1 MTKLKIG
8 QLTNYCEEPAGN
20 KKFYP
25 VSLLQAIYDART
37 GIRLDRVLASINSIW
52 LPYAGSFGATMLQV
66 PLKHRRNGLIVT
78 YKDLLGVINTVRYKN
93 IASSINDEQWSNQ
106 SNWEGWTFDNAI
118 EDLADA
124 LNVIF
129 SDIDSYPTFKQ
140 YLNDTLNQLIIEY
153 VDKEEVKQAF
163 ANVLTE
169 QIKAI
174 AKEQTE
180 NVWHNVTNYQELTDT
195 IREACQDA
203 ATNIF
208 DNLDSHT
215 VLRDLILD
223 HVEALMTDK
232 VIEATNELFANLDAY
247 GNVAEVVK
255 AAVDNKIH
263 DVFYNVLNYK
273 DVADIIR
280 SEWQAKLGTLE
291 TDDGICELIDTLVHD
306 YMVEVLGE
314 PEKYQKVG
322 IWFSK
327 YVSQA
332 VNQVFNNVTKYAE
345 VVGTIEQDIHDKV
358 KLELDNIKEHTALLD
373 VIAKAVQQEVCDTFK
388 LINDKDGLGYW
399 LGDKIKEGVRDIFN
413 NLNDYPDFKLI
424 FTECI
429 ENKLQDV
436 VKNIENYPAI
446 HYLLHQVARASR
458 TKIVSFKSNNTY
470 YVDNFKALVGQA
482 VGSLPVE
489 GVFDDGHS
497 IGDVA
502 IVECK
507 VHDNTN
513 LDNPLNGYLIGTI
526 MKTYDEGE
534 ITIFV
539 ETAIVNPYD
548 VRIYNL
554 INGLG
559 FNKNGTFSS
568 FTEELIK
575 NCKTSKEVISAII
588 AEADRINKVIEQQ
601 RIDFEEHVKA
611 ADEKYLHKDDIGKA
625 GSVPSTGDDNYVHDE
640 FINPKYNNVEY
651 GKYVDEDCFID
662 DINNDKL
669 RPMPDKI
676 YVDIETALEYYWDGK
691 YKQLNVP
698 IKIGDGHG
706 QAFEG
711 WRGKHLENVALS
723 LPKNIVTDIEQA
735 KRFEGF
741 VQIKYRSRT
750 KTDHQTYSD
759 PFDRAID
766 LFPATEQLA
775 GVLTPYDKYK
785 LNHFGEF
792 IFDFIKNH
800 PEEVLDAITPRGYQF
815 VVVKVSDIDT
825 HKVTIPDGW
834 DTVKVFDGDKTPS
847 IWEDPDKYARVVL
860 GVDPNATENDI
871 YLNGRE
877 TIEVPDGYSPV
888 LVKQH

>member
-1 MTKLKIG
+1 MSKLKIG
-8 QLTNYCEEPAGN
+8 QLTDYCEEPSGN
-20 KKFYP
+20 RKFYP

-37 GIRLDRVLASINSIW
+37 GVRLDRVLATINSIW

-66 PLKHRRNGLIVT
+66 PIKARRNGLIVT

-93 IASSINDEQWSNQ
+93 TVASINDEQWSNQ
-106 SNWEGWTFDNAI
+106 SNWEGWTFDSAI

-140 YLNDTLNQLIIEY
+140 YLNDTLNQLVVAY
-153 VDKEEVKQAF
+153 VDKEEVKKEF
-163 ANVLTE
+163 ASVLTE

-180 NVWHNVTNYQELTDT
+180 AVWHNVTNYKELTDT

-203 ATNIF
+203 ATAIF

-215 VLRDLILD
+215 VLRDLILA

-232 VIEATNELFANLDAY
+232 VIEATNELFGNLDAY

-255 AAVDNKIH
+255 SAIDNKIH
-263 DVFYNVLNYK
+263 DVFYNVLDYK

-280 SEWQAKLGTLE
+280 TEWQNKLDTLE
-291 TDDGICELIDTLVHD
+291 TDDGIKELIDNLVHT
-306 YMVEVLGE
+306 YLAEILGD
-314 PEKYQKVG
+314 PTKYPNVSE
-322 IWFSK
+322 WFTK

-332 VNQVFNNVTKYAE
+332 VNNVFDNVTKYPE

-373 VIAKAVQQEVCDTFK
+373 VIARAVQQEVCDTFK

-399 LGDKIKEGVRDIFN
+399 LGDKIKEAVRDIFN
-413 NLNDYPDFKLI
+413 NLNDYAGFKLI
-424 FTECI
+424 FTECV

-436 VKNIENYPAI
+436 VENIEDYPAI
-446 HYLLHQVARASR
+446 HYLLHQVARAAR
-458 TKIVSFKSNNTY
+458 TKIVSFKSNNNY
-470 YVDNFKALVGQA
+470 YVDNFKALVGKA

-489 GVFDDGHS
+489 EVFDDGHS

-502 IVECK
+502 IIECK
-507 VHDNTN
+507 VNDNTN

-526 MKTYDEGE
+526 MKTYVEGE
-534 ITIFV
+534 ITVFV
-539 ETAIVNPYD
+539 EAAIVNPYD
-548 VRIYNL
+548 ARIYNL

-559 FNKNGTFSS
+559 FNKNGTFSP
-568 FTEELIK
+568 FAEELIK
-575 NCKTSKEVISAII
+575 NCKTGKEVISAIV
-588 AEADRINKVIEQQ
+588 AETDNINKAIEQQ
-601 RIDFEEHVKA
+601 KKDFEEYIKE

-625 GSVPSTGDDNYVHDE
+625 GSVPSTGDDNYILDE

-651 GKYVDEDCFID
+651 GRYVDETTFVD
-662 DINNDKL
+662 DSTNEFVK
-669 RPMPDKI
+669 PMTDKI
-676 YVDIETALEYYWDGK
+676 YVDVETALEYYWNGK
-691 YKQLNVP
+691 YKPLNVP
-698 IKIGDGHG
+698 IEIGDGHG

-711 WRGKHLENVALS
+711 WRGKHLEDVALS
-723 LPKNIVTDIEQA
+723 LPKNIVSDIEQA
-735 KRFEGF
+735 KRLKEF

-766 LFPATEQLA
+766 LFPATEELA

-792 IFDFIKNH
+792 VFDFIKNH
-800 PEEVLDAITPRGYQF
+800 PEEVLDAITPEGYQF
-815 VVVKVSDIDT
+815 VVVKSSDIDT

-834 DTVKVFDGDKTPS
+834 DTVKVFDGDKIPG
-847 IWEDPDKYARVVL
+847 IWEDPNKYARVVL
-860 GVDPNATENDI
+860 GIDPEATENDI

>member
-1 MTKLKIG
+1 MSKLKIG
-8 QLTNYCEEPAGN
+8 QLTNYCEEPSGN
-20 KKFYP
+20 RKFYP

-37 GIRLDRVLASINSIW
+37 GVRLDRVLATINSIW

-66 PLKHRRNGLIVT
+66 PIKARRNGLIVT

-93 IASSINDEQWSNQ
+93 TAASINDEQWSNQ
-106 SNWEGWTFDNAI
+106 SNWEGWTFDSAI
-118 EDLADA
+118 NDLADA

-140 YLNDTLNQLIIEY
+140 YLNDTLNQLVVAY
-153 VDKEEVKQAF
+153 VDKEEVKKEF
-163 ANVLTE
+163 ASVLTE
-169 QIKAI
+169 QIKTI

-180 NVWHNVTNYQELTDT
+180 AVWHNVTNYKELTDT

-203 ATNIF
+203 ATAIF

-215 VLRDLILD
+215 ALRDLILA

-232 VIEATNELFANLDAY
+232 VIEATNELFANIDAY

-255 AAVDNKIH
+255 SAVDNKIH
-263 DVFYNVLNYK
+263 DVFYNVLDYK

-280 SEWQAKLGTLE
+280 TEWQNKLGTLE
-291 TDDGICELIDTLVHD
+291 TDDGIKELIDNLVHT
-306 YMVEVLGE
+306 YLAEILGD
-314 PEKYQKVG
+314 PTKYPNVSE
-322 IWFSK
+322 WFTK

-332 VNQVFNNVTKYAE
+332 VNKVFDNVTKYPE

-373 VIAKAVQQEVCDTFK
+373 VIARAVQQEVCDTFK

-399 LGDKIKEGVRDIFN
+399 LGDKIKEAVRDIFN
-413 NLNDYPDFKLI
+413 NLNDYAGFKLI
-424 FTECI
+424 FTECV

-436 VKNIENYPAI
+436 VENIEDYPAI
-446 HYLLHQVARASR
+446 HYLLHQVARAAR
-458 TKIVSFKSNNTY
+458 TKIVSFKSNNNY
-470 YVDNFKALVGQA
+470 YVDNFKALVGKA

-489 GVFDDGHS
+489 EIFDDGHS

-502 IVECK
+502 IIECK
-507 VHDNTN
+507 VNDNTN

-526 MKTYDEGE
+526 MKTYAEGE
-534 ITIFV
+534 ITVFV
-539 ETAIVNPYD
+539 EAAIVNPYD
-548 VRIYNL
+548 ARIYNL

-559 FNKNGTFSS
+559 FNKNGTFSP
-568 FTEELIK
+568 FVEELIK
-575 NCKTSKEVISAII
+575 NCKTGKEVISAIV
-588 AEADRINKVIEQQ
+588 AETDNINKAIEQQ
-601 RIDFEEHVKA
+601 RKDFEEHIKE

-625 GSVPSTGDDNYVHDE
+625 GSVPSTGDDNYILDE

-651 GKYVDEDCFID
+651 GRYVDETTFVD
-662 DINNDKL
+662 DSTNEFVK
-669 RPMPDKI
+669 PMTDKI
-676 YVDIETALEYYWDGK
+676 YVDVETALEYYWNGK
-691 YKQLNVP
+691 YKPLNVP
-698 IKIGDGHG
+698 IEIGDGHG

-711 WRGKHLENVALS
+711 WRGKHLEDVALS
-723 LPKNIVTDIEQA
+723 LPKNIVSDIEQA
-735 KRFEGF
+735 KRLKEF

-766 LFPATEQLA
+766 LFPATEELA

-792 IFDFIKNH
+792 VFDFIKNH
-800 PEEVLDAITPRGYQF
+800 PEEVLDAITPEGYQF
-815 VVVKVSDIDT
+815 VVVKSSDIDT

-834 DTVKVFDGDKTPS
+834 DTVKVFDGDKIPG
-847 IWEDPDKYARVVL
+847 IWEDPNKYARVVL
-860 GVDPNATENDI
+860 GIDPEATENDI

>member
-1 MTKLKIG
+1 MSKLKIG

-20 KKFYP
+20 RKFYP

-37 GIRLDRVLASINSIW
+37 GVRLDRLLATINSIW

-66 PLKHRRNGLIVT
+66 PIKARRNGLIVT
-78 YKDLLGVINTVRYKN
+78 FKDLLGVINTVRYKN
-93 IASSINDEQWSNQ
+93 TASSINDEQWSNQ
-106 SNWEGWTFDNAI
+106 SNWEGWTFDSAI

-129 SDIDSYPTFKQ
+129 KDLDSYPTFKQ
-140 YLNDTLNQLIIEY
+140 YLNDTLNQLVVEY
-153 VDKEEVKQAF
+153 VDKEEVKRAF
-163 ANVLTE
+163 ASVLTE

-180 NVWHNVTNYQELTDT
+180 SVWHNVTNYKELTDT

-203 ATNIF
+203 ATAIF

-215 VLRDLILD
+215 ALRDLILS
-223 HVEALMTDK
+223 HIEALMTDK
-232 VIEATNELFANLDAY
+232 VVEATNELFGNLEAY

-255 AAVDNKIH
+255 SAIDNKIH
-263 DVFYNVLNYK
+263 DVFYNVLDYK

-280 SEWQAKLGTLE
+280 EEWQNKLGTLE
-291 TDDGICELIDTLVHD
+291 SDDGIKELIDNLVHTYLAEILAD
-306 YMVEVLGE
+306 
-314 PEKYQKVG
+314 PETYPNVG
-322 IWFSK
+322 KWFTE
-327 YVSQA
+327 YISQA
-332 VNQVFNNVTKYAE
+332 VNNVFSNITKYTE
-345 VVGTIEQDIHDKV
+345 VVGVVEQNIHDKV
-358 KLELDNIKEHTALLD
+358 KLEFDNIKEHTSLLD
-373 VIAKAVQQEVCDTFK
+373 VIARAVQQEVCDTFK
-388 LINDKDGLGYW
+388 LINNKDGLGYW
-399 LGDKIKEGVRDIFN
+399 LGDKIKEAIRDIFN
-413 NLNDYPDFKLI
+413 NLNDYPSFKLI
-424 FTECI
+424 FDSCI

-436 VKNIENYPAI
+436 VENIEDYPAV

-458 TKIVSFKSNNTY
+458 TKIVSFKSNNNY
-470 YVDNFKALVGQA
+470 YVDNFKALVGRA

-489 GVFDDGHS
+489 EIFDDGHS
-497 IGDVA
+497 IGDIA
-502 IVECK
+502 IIECK
-507 VHDNTN
+507 VNDNTN
-513 LDNPLNGYLIGTI
+513 IDMPLNGYLIGTI

-539 ETAIVNPYD
+539 EAAIVNPYD
-548 VRIYNL
+548 ARVYNL

-559 FNKNGTFSS
+559 FNKNGTFSP
-568 FTEELIK
+568 FAEELIK
-575 NCKTSKEVISAII
+575 NCKTSKEVISTII
-588 AEADRINKVIEQQ
+588 TETNRINKVIAQQ
-601 RIDFEEHVKA
+601 RKDFENHVKA
-611 ADEKYLHKDDIGKA
+611 ASDKYVHKSDIGKP
-625 GSVPSTGDDNYVHDE
+625 GSVPSTGDDNYVKDE

-651 GKYVDEDCFID
+651 GQYVDETTFID
-662 DINNDKL
+662 GEEIVT
-669 RPMPDKI
+669 PMPNKI
-676 YVDIETALEYYWDGK
+676 YVDIETALEYYWDEK
-691 YKQLNVP
+691 YKPLNVP
-698 IKIGDGHG
+698 IEIGDGHD

-711 WRGKHLENVALS
+711 WRGKHLEDVALS
-723 LPKNIVTDIEQA
+723 LPKNIVSDIEQA
-735 KRFEGF
+735 KRYKEF

-766 LFPATEQLA
+766 LFPATEELA

-792 IFDFIKNH
+792 VFDFIKNH
-800 PEEVLDAITPRGYQF
+800 PEEVLDAITPEGYQF
-815 VVVKVSDIDT
+815 VVVKSSDIDT

-834 DTVKVFDGDKTPS
+834 DTVKVFGGDKIPS

-860 GVDPNATENDI
+860 GIDPEATENDI

>member
-1 MTKLKIG
+1 MSKLKIG
-8 QLTNYCEEPAGN
+8 QLTNYCEEPSGN
-20 KKFYP
+20 RKFYP

-37 GIRLDRVLASINSIW
+37 GIRLDRVLATINSIW

-66 PLKHRRNGLIVT
+66 PIKARRNGLIVT

-93 IASSINDEQWSNQ
+93 TASSINDEQWSNQ
-106 SNWEGWTFDNAI
+106 SNWEGWTFDSAI

-124 LNVIF
+124 LNIIF

-140 YLNDTLNQLIIEY
+140 YLNDTLNQLVVAY
-153 VDKEEVKQAF
+153 VDKEEVKKEF
-163 ANVLTE
+163 ASVLTD

-180 NVWHNVTNYQELTDT
+180 AVWHNVTNYKELTDT

-203 ATNIF
+203 ATVIF

-215 VLRDLILD
+215 VLRDLILA

-255 AAVDNKIH
+255 SAIDNKIH
-263 DVFYNVLNYK
+263 DVFYNVLDYK

-280 SEWQAKLGTLE
+280 TEWQNKLGTLE
-291 TDDGICELIDTLVHD
+291 TDDGIKELIDNLVHTYLAEILSD
-306 YMVEVLGE
+306 PIKYPNVGE
-314 PEKYQKVG
+314 
-322 IWFSK
+322 WFTK

-332 VNQVFNNVTKYAE
+332 VNKVFNNVTKYPE

-373 VIAKAVQQEVCDTFK
+373 VIARAVQQEVCDTFK

-399 LGDKIKEGVRDIFN
+399 LGDKIKEAVRDIFN
-413 NLNDYPDFKLI
+413 NLNDYAGFKLI
-424 FTECI
+424 FTECV
-429 ENKLQDV
+429 ENKLRDV
-436 VKNIENYPAI
+436 VENIENYPAI
-446 HYLLHQVARASR
+446 HYLLHQVARAAR
-458 TKIVSFKSNNTY
+458 TKIVSFKSNNNY
-470 YVDNFKALVGQA
+470 YVDNFKALVGKA

-489 GVFDDGHS
+489 EVFDDGHS

-502 IVECK
+502 IIECK
-507 VHDNTN
+507 VNDNTN

-526 MKTYDEGE
+526 MKTYAEGE
-534 ITIFV
+534 ITVFV
-539 ETAIVNPYD
+539 EAAIVNPYD
-548 VRIYNL
+548 ARIYNL

-559 FNKNGTFSS
+559 FNKNGTFSP
-568 FTEELIK
+568 FAEELIK
-575 NCKTSKEVISAII
+575 NCKTGKEVISAIV
-588 AEADRINKVIEQQ
+588 AETDNINKTIEQQ
-601 RIDFEEHVKA
+601 RKDFEEHIKE

-625 GSVPSTGDDNYVHDE
+625 GSVPSTGDDNYILDE

-651 GKYVDEDCFID
+651 GRYVDETTFVD
-662 DINNDKL
+662 DSTNEFVK
-669 RPMPDKI
+669 PMTDKI
-676 YVDIETALEYYWDGK
+676 YVDVETALEYYWNGK
-691 YKQLNVP
+691 YKPLNVP
-698 IKIGDGHG
+698 IEIGDGHG

-711 WRGKHLENVALS
+711 WRGKHLEDVALS
-723 LPKNIVTDIEQA
+723 LPKNIVSDIEQA
-735 KRFEGF
+735 KRLKEF

-766 LFPATEQLA
+766 LFPATEELA

-792 IFDFIKNH
+792 VFDFIKNH
-800 PEEVLDAITPRGYQF
+800 PEEVLDAITPEGYQF
-815 VVVKVSDIDT
+815 VVVKSSDIDT

-834 DTVKVFDGDKTPS
+834 DTVKVFDGDKIPG
-847 IWEDPDKYARVVL
+847 IWEDPNKYARVVL
-860 GVDPNATENDI
+860 GIDPEATENDI

>member
-1 MTKLKIG
+1 MSKLKIG
-8 QLTNYCEEPAGN
+8 QLTNYCEEPSGN
-20 KKFYP
+20 RKFYP

-37 GIRLDRVLASINSIW
+37 GVRLDRVLATINSIW

-66 PLKHRRNGLIVT
+66 PIKARRNGLIVT

-93 IASSINDEQWSNQ
+93 TAASINDEQWSNQ
-106 SNWEGWTFDNAI
+106 SNWEGWTFDSAI
-118 EDLADA
+118 NDLADA

-140 YLNDTLNQLIIEY
+140 YLNDTLNQLVVAYI
-153 VDKEEVKQAF
+153 DKEEVKKEF
-163 ANVLTE
+163 ASVLTE

-180 NVWHNVTNYQELTDT
+180 AVWHNVTNYKELTDT

-203 ATNIF
+203 ATAIF

-215 VLRDLILD
+215 VLRDLILA

-232 VIEATNELFANLDAY
+232 VVEATNELFANLDAY

-255 AAVDNKIH
+255 SAIDNKIH
-263 DVFYNVLNYK
+263 DVFYNVLDYK

-280 SEWQAKLGTLE
+280 TEWQNKLGTLE
-291 TDDGICELIDTLVHD
+291 TDDGIKELIDNLVHT
-306 YMVEVLGE
+306 YLAEILGD
-314 PEKYQKVG
+314 PTKYPNVSE
-322 IWFSK
+322 WFTK

-332 VNQVFNNVTKYAE
+332 VNNVFDNVTKYPE

-373 VIAKAVQQEVCDTFK
+373 VIARAVQQEVCDTFK

-399 LGDKIKEGVRDIFN
+399 LGDKIKEAVRDIFN
-413 NLNDYPDFKLI
+413 NLNDYAGFKLI
-424 FTECI
+424 FTECV

-436 VKNIENYPAI
+436 VENIEDYPAI
-446 HYLLHQVARASR
+446 HYLLHQVARAAR
-458 TKIVSFKSNNTY
+458 TKIVSFKSNNNY
-470 YVDNFKALVGQA
+470 YVDNFKALVGKA

-489 GVFDDGHS
+489 EVFDDGHS

-502 IVECK
+502 IIECK
-507 VHDNTN
+507 VNDNTN

-526 MKTYDEGE
+526 MKTYAEGE
-534 ITIFV
+534 ITVFV
-539 ETAIVNPYD
+539 EAAIVNPYD
-548 VRIYNL
+548 ARIYNL

-559 FNKNGTFSS
+559 FNKNGTFSP
-568 FTEELIK
+568 FAEELIK
-575 NCKTSKEVISAII
+575 NCKTGKEVISAII
-588 AEADRINKVIEQQ
+588 AETYNINKAIEQQ
-601 RIDFEEHVKA
+601 KKDFEEYIKE

-625 GSVPSTGDDNYVHDE
+625 GSVPSTGDDNYILDE

-651 GKYVDEDCFID
+651 GRYVDETTFVD
-662 DINNDKL
+662 DSTNEFVK
-669 RPMPDKI
+669 PMTDKI
-676 YVDIETALEYYWDGK
+676 YVDVETALEYYWNGK
-691 YKQLNVP
+691 YKPLNVP
-698 IKIGDGHG
+698 IEIGDGHG

-711 WRGKHLENVALS
+711 WRGKHLEDVALS
-723 LPKNIVTDIEQA
+723 LPKNIVSDIEQA
-735 KRFEGF
+735 KRLKEF

-766 LFPATEQLA
+766 LFPATEELA

-792 IFDFIKNH
+792 VFDFIKNH
-800 PEEVLDAITPRGYQF
+800 PEEVLDAITPEGYQF
-815 VVVKVSDIDT
+815 VVVKSSDIDT
-825 HKVTIPDGW
+825 HKVTIPNGW
-834 DTVKVFDGDKTPS
+834 DTVKVFDGDKIPG
-847 IWEDPDKYARVVL
+847 IWEDPNKYARVVL
-860 GVDPNATENDI
+860 GIDPEATENDI

>member
-1 MTKLKIG
+1 MSKLKIG
-8 QLTNYCEEPAGN
+8 QLTNYCEEPSGN
-20 KKFYP
+20 RKFYP

-37 GIRLDRVLASINSIW
+37 GVRLDRVLATINSIW

-66 PLKHRRNGLIVT
+66 PIKARRNGLIVT

-93 IASSINDEQWSNQ
+93 TAASINDEQWSNQ
-106 SNWEGWTFDNAI
+106 SNWEGWTFDSAI

-124 LNVIF
+124 LNIIF

-140 YLNDTLNQLIIEY
+140 YLNDTLNQLVVAY
-153 VDKEEVKQAF
+153 VDKEEVKKEF
-163 ANVLTE
+163 ASVLTE

-180 NVWHNVTNYQELTDT
+180 AVWHNVTNYKELTDT

-203 ATNIF
+203 ATAIF

-215 VLRDLILD
+215 VLRDLILA

-232 VIEATNELFANLDAY
+232 VVEATNELFGNLDAY

-255 AAVDNKIH
+255 SAVDNKIH
-263 DVFYNVLNYK
+263 DVFYNALDYK

-280 SEWQAKLGTLE
+280 TEWQNKLGTLE
-291 TDDGICELIDTLVHD
+291 TDDGIKELIDNLVHT
-306 YMVEVLGE
+306 YLAEILGD
-314 PEKYQKVG
+314 PTKYPNVSK
-322 IWFSK
+322 WFTK

-332 VNQVFNNVTKYAE
+332 VNNVFDNVTKYPE

-373 VIAKAVQQEVCDTFK
+373 VIAIAVQQEVCDTFK

-399 LGDKIKEGVRDIFN
+399 LGDKIKEAVRDIFN
-413 NLNDYPDFKLI
+413 NLNDYAGFKLI
-424 FTECI
+424 FTECV
-429 ENKLQDV
+429 ENKLHDV
-436 VKNIENYPAI
+436 VENIEDYPAI
-446 HYLLHQVARASR
+446 HYLLHQVARAAR
-458 TKIVSFKSNNTY
+458 TKIVSFKSNNNY
-470 YVDNFKALVGQA
+470 YVDNFKALVGKA

-489 GVFDDGHS
+489 EVFDDGHS

-502 IVECK
+502 IIECK
-507 VHDNTN
+507 VNDNTN

-526 MKTYDEGE
+526 MKTYAEGE
-534 ITIFV
+534 ITVFV
-539 ETAIVNPYD
+539 EAAIVNPYD
-548 VRIYNL
+548 ARIYNL

-568 FTEELIK
+568 FAEELIK
-575 NCKTSKEVISAII
+575 NCKTGKEVISAIV
-588 AEADRINKVIEQQ
+588 AETNNINKAIEQQ
-601 RIDFEEHVKA
+601 KKDFEEYIKE

-625 GSVPSTGDDNYVHDE
+625 GSVPSTGDDNYILDE

-651 GKYVDEDCFID
+651 GRYVDETTFVD
-662 DINNDKL
+662 DSTNEFVK
-669 RPMPDKI
+669 PMTDKI
-676 YVDIETALEYYWDGK
+676 YVDVETALEYYWNGK
-691 YKQLNVP
+691 YKPLNVP
-698 IKIGDGHG
+698 IEIGDGHG

-711 WRGKHLENVALS
+711 WRGKHLEDVALS
-723 LPKNIVTDIEQA
+723 LPKNIVSDIEQA
-735 KRFEGF
+735 KRLKEF

-766 LFPATEQLA
+766 LFPATEELA

-792 IFDFIKNH
+792 VFDFIKNH
-800 PEEVLDAITPRGYQF
+800 PEEVLDAITPEGYQF
-815 VVVKVSDIDT
+815 VVVKSSDIDT

-834 DTVKVFDGDKTPS
+834 DTVKVFDGDKIPG
-847 IWEDPDKYARVVL
+847 IWEDPNKYARVVL
-860 GVDPNATENDI
+860 GIDPEATENDI